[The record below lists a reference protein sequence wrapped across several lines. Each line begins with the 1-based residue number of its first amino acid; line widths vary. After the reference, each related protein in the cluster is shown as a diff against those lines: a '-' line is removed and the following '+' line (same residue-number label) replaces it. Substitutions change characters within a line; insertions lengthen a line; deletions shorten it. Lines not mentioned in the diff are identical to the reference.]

1 MKGYV
6 KIFTYGCQMNDLDS
20 LKMYSMLAEDGWLPT
35 DSTKKADLI
44 ILNTCS
50 VRQKA
55 YEKALSNIGRLRAYK
70 KRKPSLI
77 IAITG
82 CVAQQGGTD
91 IIERMPHVDIV
102 LGTHQLHRIPA
113 VINERSLDH
122 RSFVDTTFADCIPS
136 MDIVPHTDFLQPPH
150 RAYINIMQGCNN
162 FCTYC
167 IVPYVRGREIS
178 RDYEMIIDEVKNHA
192 SHGVREIFL
201 LGQNVNSYS
210 GGRTFPELLK
220 AINGIA
226 GIERIRFTTSHPK
239 DMSDD
244 LMTCFATLDKLCS
257 HIHLPFQSGS
267 NSVLKLM
274 NRGYTRE
281 AYLVLIDKLRKARPD
296 IAFSADVMVGF
307 PGETQQA
314 YLETLDLIRQ
324 VRFDVL
330 YSFKYSERPGTRA
343 ADLIDDISLEEKSA
357 RLTELQA
364 IQKDIT
370 IENNQA
376 RIGNTYEVLVDGSS
390 TRHEDQI
397 HGRTT
402 QGTIVNFKGAC
413 SLISTTVQV
422 KITRANPNSLTGEMA

>member
-20 LKMYSMLAEDGWLPT
+20 QKMYSMLAKDGWMRT
-35 DSTKKADLI
+35 DSTKKADII

-55 YEKALSNIGRLRAYK
+55 YEKALSNIGRLKPYK
-70 KRKPSLI
+70 KRKPSLK

-82 CVAQQGGTD
+82 CVAQQGGSH

-102 LGTHQLHRIPA
+102 LGTHQLHRITEIVDAAGNP
-113 VINERSLDH
+113 
-122 RSFVDTTFADCIPS
+122 FVETDFTDCIPS
-136 MDIVPHTDFLQPPH
+136 LDIIPDKEFREPSH
-150 RAYINIMQGCNN
+150 RAYINIMQGCDNY
-162 FCTYC
+162 CSYC

-178 RDYEMIIDEVKNHA
+178 RDYKNILEEVSEHA
-192 SHGVREIFL
+192 DGGVKEIFL

-210 GGRTFPELLK
+210 GGITFPDLLRS
-220 AINGIA
+220 INDIA

-244 LMTCFATLDKLCS
+244 LITCFGTLDKLCN

-267 NSVLKLM
+267 NEVLELM
-274 NRGYTRE
+274 NRHYTRE
-281 AYLVLIDKLRKARPD
+281 NYLLLIDKLRSVRPD

-307 PGETQQA
+307 PGETDRG
-314 YLETLDLIRQ
+314 YNDTLDLIER

-330 YSFKYSERPGTRA
+330 YSFKYSERPGTKA
-343 ADLIDDISLEEKSA
+343 ADLEDEISLKEKSL
-357 RLTELQA
+357 RLINLQE
-364 IQKDIT
+364 IQKKIT
-370 IENNQA
+370 MGNNQA
-376 RIGNTYEVLVDGSS
+376 RTGYVFDVLIDGVSS
-390 TRHEDQI
+390 RHEDQI

-402 QGTIVNFKGAC
+402 QNTIVNFTANR
-413 SLISTTVQV
+413 SLIGKTVQV
-422 KITRANPNSLTGEMA
+422 KILQANPNSLTGKML